1 MDEFLHFEIYRSV
14 LKVAGFMVGLFAH
27 VFLQADS
34 EIYNIDGSKG
44 LKRDSEHGFAYANF
58 ALHNSRY
65 LNITPLVSVRVK
77 QLSECEERCAV
88 HSLCFSVN
96 IAEFLHQNGRILR
109 CELLPS
115 DKYNNLN
122 KFVYSTAFQHLSI
135 KVSKTVYFKLSSA
148 VFIHS
153 FAT

>member
-1 MDEFLHFEIYRSV
+1 MDEFFHFEIYRAV
-14 LKVAGFMVGLFAH
+14 LKVVGFMVGLFAH
-27 VFLQADS
+27 VFLQANS

-44 LKRDSEHGFAYANF
+44 LKRDSEHGLAYANF

-88 HSLCFSVN
+88 HSLCSSVN
-96 IAEFLHQNGRILR
+96 IAEFLHQKGRMLR

-122 KFVYSTAFQHLSI
+122 KFVYRAAFHHLSI
-135 KVSKTVYFKLSSA
+135 KVSTDSLFEITFNCIY
-148 VFIHS
+148 
-153 FAT
+153 T